1 MLKYK
6 ITVNIHVLHVFL
18 HACMSCMSVGERV
31 CLLPFNLPQ
40 LQKDV
45 GACLLHDCGAILIVF
60 FNLWLPGAEN
70 VIMEYSNHKYCFG

>member
-45 GACLLHDCGAILIVF
+45 GACLVHDCGAILIF
-60 FNLWLPGAEN
+60 FSLICGCHLWIIQN
-70 VIMEYSNHKYCFG
+70 TII